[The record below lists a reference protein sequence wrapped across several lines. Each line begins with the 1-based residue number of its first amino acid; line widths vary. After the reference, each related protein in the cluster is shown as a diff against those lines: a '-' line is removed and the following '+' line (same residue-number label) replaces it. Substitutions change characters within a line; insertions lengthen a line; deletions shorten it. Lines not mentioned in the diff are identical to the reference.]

1 MIRRT
6 GVQHACGLYS
16 TKLPATTWDTWWG
29 YLHLFSVKKR
39 RRNTHRIVFA
49 AQFYLA
55 LACNPRQNSKLR
67 LLIFNATGANVC
79 WEFTTTPF
87 KKICYAP
94 CSSHVAHALCVLVPE
109 WGMTANEVIRDS
121 TISYIYIYT
130 FKKHVIPPMHDT
142 YIYSTRPIPRR
153 DLPEDIPGPGLH
165 WLHWASALVVSLV
178 VELMALGKL
187 IQVDLGTQLH
197 DFRKKEM
204 ISTKWYPHPNMFIL
218 SCLSHVHIS
227 NVQFSRPRKWTFFP
241 GPATELGSPS
251 SLKTSWC
258 IRMHSFGHWVVGVL
272 QQLE

>member
-87 KKICYAP
+87 KKSCYAP

-121 TISYIYIYT
+121 TISYIYIYIHSKNMWFHLCMTHTSIVLDPFLGEICPKT
-130 FKKHVIPPMHDT
+130 FQAQA
-142 YIYSTRPIPRR
+142 ST
-153 DLPEDIPGPGLH
+153 GSTGLQL
-165 WLHWASALVVSLV
+165 WL
-178 VELMALGKL
+178 
-187 IQVDLGTQLH
+187 
-197 DFRKKEM
+197 
-204 ISTKWYPHPNMFIL
+204 
-218 SCLSHVHIS
+218 
-227 NVQFSRPRKWTFFP
+227 
-241 GPATELGSPS
+241 
-251 SLKTSWC
+251 
-258 IRMHSFGHWVVGVL
+258 
-272 QQLE
+272 